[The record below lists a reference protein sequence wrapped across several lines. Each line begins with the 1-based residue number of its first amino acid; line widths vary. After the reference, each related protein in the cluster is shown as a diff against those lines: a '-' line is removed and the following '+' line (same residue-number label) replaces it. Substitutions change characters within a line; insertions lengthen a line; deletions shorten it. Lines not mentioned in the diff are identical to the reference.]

1 MIKKVAEKKR
11 VLLID
16 GSVIVYRIAS
26 AIEEATEWED
36 DVWTLHSDAKLGK
49 EILDNQINHYKK
61 KLNCGDIEIAMD
73 DKVNFR
79 KEIYPD
85 YKSNRK
91 KIRKPIIVK
100 PLKEYLL
107 KNYKCVSFKSLEGD
121 DVLGIL
127 ATSDKY
133 KDNCV
138 VLSSDK
144 DMRTVPAIHHFIH
157 DETTEIVDEKTADYN
172 FMYQTLV
179 GDLTDGFGGC
189 PSVGGVKA
197 QRVLANVNKTLPD
210 MWKAVLNEYKRAD
223 LNEEY
228 ALTQA
233 RLARILRTSDW
244 DKVNKKPI
252 LWQPPHVK

>member
-11 VLLID
+11 TLLID

-91 KIRKPIIVK
+91 KNIKPIIVK
-100 PLKEYLL
+100 PLKE
-107 KNYKCVSFKSLEGD
+107 
-121 DVLGIL
+121 
-127 ATSDKY
+127 
-133 KDNCV
+133 
-138 VLSSDK
+138 
-144 DMRTVPAIHHFIH
+144 
-157 DETTEIVDEKTADYN
+157 
-172 FMYQTLV
+172 
-179 GDLTDGFGGC
+179 
-189 PSVGGVKA
+189 
-197 QRVLANVNKTLPD
+197 
-210 MWKAVLNEYKRAD
+210 
-223 LNEEY
+223 
-228 ALTQA
+228 
-233 RLARILRTSDW
+233 
-244 DKVNKKPI
+244 
-252 LWQPPHVK
+252 